1 MKLLPLA
8 LLGLAMTTS
17 AVPEAATPSV
27 SSTPTPSNADIA
39 SAAASDNSAVN
50 AFTHCLWPSTDRIVG
65 EIKGLSDLS
74 FKKHIDELHWEIVW
88 WGDPSKWVPDLLGIG
103 LNATFV
109 ASCLLD
115 VVGEGLACSTTDVLN
130 QFLKTFYL
138 IPKNATR
145 LFLDSDSKVIGR
157 YVCGRPGSHLD

>member
-17 AVPEAATPSV
+17 AVPQTATPST
-27 SSTPTPSNADIA
+27 SPTPTPSNDVAA
-39 SAAASDNSAVN
+39 AAASDNSAVD

-65 EIKGLSDLS
+65 ELKGLSDLS
-74 FKKHIDELHWEIVW
+74 FNKLIDEVHWEILW
-88 WGDPSKWVPDLLGIG
+88 WGDPSKWLPDLLGLG

-115 VVGEGLACSTTDVLN
+115 VVGEGLAYSSTDVLN
-130 QFLKTFYL
+130 QFLKTFDL
-138 IPKNATR
+138 IPKNASNTA
-145 LFLDSDSKVIGR
+145 V
-157 YVCGRPGSHLD
+157 PGLR